1 MTIPKDCPPFFMVVT
16 HDDKDRG
23 VSVAKL
29 YIMLKEAGVSAEMH
43 VYESGGHGYGLRP
56 TSQPVTT
63 WPAPDGRLDALQ
75 RIAQKLRRVAV
86 ANDS

>member
-56 TSQPVTT
+56 TNQPVTT
-63 WPAPDGRLDALQ
+63 WPARMEDWMRYKGLL
-75 RIAQKLRRVAV
+75 K
-86 ANDS
+86 N